1 MTCTQLSTL
10 QPEATTTLLPGTP
23 PTNNQEWQ
31 AVRIALQTV
40 LQQIRAAAGV
50 TGVNAVPQQYALF
63 AGSSLPP
70 MTFSGCSGS
79 LDTSNV
85 LFGAGSLKL
94 ALSSDP
100 ASVTFASDTAW
111 PIAHN
116 RSWIVSFYAMAS
128 ETTNGTITI
137 TTPKASYKT
146 DFTLPAGS
154 TFARYY
160 DTLNLIADGST
171 SFGLSFSFTSGTT
184 VWLDGIQLEPYY
196 GVAIA
201 PSPFISTSPALT
213 LDNQPDG
220 STYVRLAASHAAGN
234 VAYNYRGVWSSTT
247 AYVQGD
253 EVVYEASYWLAT
265 SSSTGETPAT
275 GSSYWQVVGSY
286 SGFQGAWSSTAS
298 YVQGAEVTYN
308 GNYWVCV
315 RANTD
320 SAPSTTNSN
329 WQIAGPSAL
338 DNIGDG
344 PTTYQRM
351 PIVNMDANRRALID
365 FSQPGHIDK
374 TLDFIPD
381 GGTRYGTYVPPFSAG
396 AISLN
401 RTLID
406 AGNGAIIGRG
416 PFAPAFDP
424 SGAGNFW
431 QTNTS
436 ALPTSV
442 VVDLGASFN
451 EVVTLLLSPWFPADN
466 RSLPSAGTVDI
477 STDNVTWTTGVCSWT
492 DVSVS
497 PIALNL
503 GGVLVRYVR
512 INLTGAPLN
521 PGTLTI
527 TTLAACSIIN
537 RGGNPAQN
545 LDVDV
550 LDGTIYTRTLGSV
563 QTGNIPDLSK
573 GILNKVG
580 ANITRIAGAAGTL
593 DASFLKGANTDPDTL
608 DSVPDGN
615 TYARTRASVLGSNL
629 PLRPAIA
636 TILSLNPTHYWPI
649 SGPQGYAVDLGSS
662 PSTLQPISTG
672 SVVKADLAGL
682 SGRLAPGDAQPTMEF
697 ETNGAQYASGTNGL
711 TALVVGGVIASPAA
725 DNPSGPLVVIGAQP
739 TNPTSPSPSSSVP
752 LLYMTPDGYAHA
764 SVYTSGTSGGQ
775 LNVTSPLTYTFRDPH
790 LLAMQASYDS
800 STGVTTLYLFVD
812 GENVAMGSIS
822 AELFTATNY
831 YTIGGVSADS
841 WPGFGSGFTSNA
853 VLIQDVFVIEGRIL
867 DTADY
872 FALFQALTP
881 GRGTSSGFLYRGSV
895 PPQSST
901 ASFSY
906 TSTTTSITISWGAFT
921 VYWADG
927 TTQSVSSGSQEFT
940 GLSASTTYYFYP
952 YLRQADGTIQFAGGA
967 NTARS
972 ASNASLASHFGVVP
986 LSSGAITASTPASG
1000 TGGGGI
1006 GACLHESQPVLT
1018 RHGMVPAGE
1027 LKVGDELWTPEGEW
1041 APILTVRAEPETEW
1055 VSINGLLVTKTQPFM
1070 TPEGKPIRAAYLEL
1084 GERIRT
1090 EEGEMPVVDMR
1101 FVHEPA
1107 RKIILGIR
1115 PPHWFILTPHGP
1127 IVHNGSVKP

>member
-63 AGSSLPP
+63 AGASLPP

-94 ALSSDP
+94 ALSSSP

-128 ETTNGTITI
+128 ETTKGTITI
-137 TTPKASYKT
+137 TTPKASYTT

-154 TFARYY
+154 TFGRYY

-171 SFGLSFSFTSGTT
+171 SFGLSFSFTSGAT
-184 VWLDGIQLEPYY
+184 VWLDGIQLEPYF

-220 STYVRLAASHAAGN
+220 TTYVRLAGSHAAGN
-234 VAYNYRGVWSSTT
+234 VAYNFRGVWSSTT
-247 AYVQGD
+247 SYVQGD

-265 SSSTGETPAT
+265 ASSTGETPAT

-286 SGFQGAWSSTAS
+286 SGFQGAWSSTVS

-315 RANTD
+315 TANTD

-329 WQIAGPSAL
+329 WQIAGP
-338 DNIGDG
+338 
-344 PTTYQRM
+344 
-351 PIVNMDANRRALID
+351 
-365 FSQPGHIDK
+365 
-374 TLDFIPD
+374 
-381 GGTRYGTYVPPFSAG
+381 
-396 AISLN
+396 LN
-401 RTLID
+401 
-406 AGNGAIIGRG
+406 
-416 PFAPAFDP
+416 
-424 SGAGNFW
+424 
-431 QTNTS
+431 
-436 ALPTSV
+436 
-442 VVDLGASFN
+442 
-451 EVVTLLLSPWFPADN
+451 
-466 RSLPSAGTVDI
+466 
-477 STDNVTWTTGVCSWT
+477 
-492 DVSVS
+492 
-497 PIALNL
+497 
-503 GGVLVRYVR
+503 
-512 INLTGAPLN
+512 
-521 PGTLTI
+521 
-527 TTLAACSIIN
+527 
-537 RGGNPAQN
+537 
-545 LDVDV
+545 
-550 LDGTIYTRTLGSV
+550 
-563 QTGNIPDLSK
+563 
-573 GILNKVG
+573 
-580 ANITRIAGAAGTL
+580 
-593 DASFLKGANTDPDTL
+593 L
-608 DSVPDGN
+608 DSVADGT
-615 TYARTRASVLGSNL
+615 TYARTRAAVLGSNL
-629 PLRPAIA
+629 PLRPAMA

-649 SGPQGYAVDLGSS
+649 SGPQGYDVDLGSS
-662 PSTLQPISTG
+662 PSNLQPISTG
-672 SVVKADLAGL
+672 SVAFGVDLFGL
-682 SGRLAPGDAQPTMEF
+682 SGRLAPGDAQSLVEF
-697 ETNGAQYASGTNGL
+697 ETNGAQYATGTPGL
-711 TALVVGGVIASPAA
+711 TAYVVGGVIASPAGA
-725 DNPSGPLVVIGAQP
+725 IPSGPLVVMGWQN
-739 TNPTSPSPSSSVP
+739 TTTTSPPAYSPA
-752 LLYMTPDGYAHA
+752 LWMTPDGYAHA
-764 SVYTSGTSGGQ
+764 AFYKSSGILTIQSR
-775 LNVTSPLTYTFRDPH
+775 LTYTFRDPH
-790 LLAMQASYDS
+790 LLAMQVYYDS
-800 STGVTTLYLFVD
+800 TSGYTTINLFVD
-812 GENVAMGSIS
+812 GVEVDGGSILGTMS
-822 AELFTATNY
+822 DLSPLY
-831 YTIGGVSADS
+831 YTIGGSAGNGY
-841 WPGFGSGFTSNA
+841 PGFGPGFTSNA
-853 VLIQDVFVIEGRIL
+853 VLIQDVFVFEGRTL
-867 DTADY
+867 STADY

-906 TSTTTSITISWGAFT
+906 TSTTSSITISWNAFT
-921 VYWADG
+921 VYWPDG
-927 TTQSVSSGSQEFT
+927 TTQAVSSGSQEFT

-972 ASNASLASHFGVVP
+972 ASNASLASNFGVVP

-1000 TGGGGI
+1000 TGGGEI
-1006 GACLHESQPVLT
+1006 GSCLHESQPVFT

-1041 APILTVRAEPETEW
+1041 VPILTLRAEPETEW
-1055 VSINGLLVTKTQPFM
+1055 VSINGLLVTKSQPFM
-1070 TPEGKPIRAAYLEL
+1070 SPTGKPIRAAYLDL
-1084 GERIRT
+1084 GTRIRT
-1090 EEGEMPVVDMR
+1090 EDGEMPVVEVR
-1101 FVHEPA
+1101 FFHEPA

-1115 PPHWFILTPHGP
+1115 PPHWFILTPRGA

>member
-70 MTFSGCSGS
+70 MTFSGCTAS

-94 ALSSDP
+94 ALSSSP
-100 ASVTFASDTAW
+100 ASVIFASDTAW

-128 ETTNGTITI
+128 ETTQGTITI
-137 TTPKASYKT
+137 TTPKASYTT

-171 SFGLSFSFTSGTT
+171 SFGLSFSFTSGAT

-220 STYVRLAASHAAGN
+220 T
-234 VAYNYRGVWSSTT
+234 
-247 AYVQGD
+247 
-253 EVVYEASYWLAT
+253 
-265 SSSTGETPAT
+265 
-275 GSSYWQVVGSY
+275 
-286 SGFQGAWSSTAS
+286 
-298 YVQGAEVTYN
+298 
-308 GNYWVCV
+308 
-315 RANTD
+315 
-320 SAPSTTNSN
+320 
-329 WQIAGPSAL
+329 
-338 DNIGDG
+338 
-344 PTTYQRM
+344 
-351 PIVNMDANRRALID
+351 
-365 FSQPGHIDK
+365 
-374 TLDFIPD
+374 
-381 GGTRYGTYVPPFSAG
+381 
-396 AISLN
+396 
-401 RTLID
+401 
-406 AGNGAIIGRG
+406 
-416 PFAPAFDP
+416 
-424 SGAGNFW
+424 
-431 QTNTS
+431 
-436 ALPTSV
+436 
-442 VVDLGASFN
+442 
-451 EVVTLLLSPWFPADN
+451 
-466 RSLPSAGTVDI
+466 
-477 STDNVTWTTGVCSWT
+477 
-492 DVSVS
+492 
-497 PIALNL
+497 
-503 GGVLVRYVR
+503 
-512 INLTGAPLN
+512 
-521 PGTLTI
+521 
-527 TTLAACSIIN
+527 
-537 RGGNPAQN
+537 
-545 LDVDV
+545 
-550 LDGTIYTRTLGSV
+550 
-563 QTGNIPDLSK
+563 
-573 GILNKVG
+573 
-580 ANITRIAGAAGTL
+580 
-593 DASFLKGANTDPDTL
+593 
-608 DSVPDGN
+608 
-615 TYARTRASVLGSNL
+615 TYARTLASVLSSNL
-629 PLRPAIA
+629 PLRPAMA

-649 SGPQGYAVDLGSS
+649 SGPQSYTTDLGSS
-662 PSTLQPISTG
+662 ASALQAISTG
-672 SVVKADLAGL
+672 SVSSVDVTGL
-682 SGRLAPGDAQPTMEF
+682 SGRLAPGDAQPTREF
-697 ETNGAQYASGTNGL
+697 ETNGAQYASGTTGL
-711 TALVVGGVIASPAA
+711 SAYVFGGVIASPAA
-725 DNPSGPLVVIGAQP
+725 DTPSGPLVVVGWQN
-739 TNPTSPSPSSSVP
+739 TDTTSPTTSAP
-752 LLYMTPDGYAHA
+752 LLWMTPDGYAHA
-764 SVYTSGTSGGQ
+764 AVDTSGGP
-775 LNVTSPLTYTFRDPH
+775 LIIDSPLTYTFRDPH
-790 LLAMQASYDS
+790 LLLMEIDYS
-800 STGVTTLYLFVD
+800 SSSGYTTIHLFVD
-812 GENVAMGSIS
+812 GVDVAENSIPVS
-822 AELFTATNY
+822 LVTPSPMY
-831 YTIGGVSADS
+831 YTLGGAAGDGYT
-841 WPGFGSGFTSNA
+841 GFSSGFTSNP
-853 VLIQDVFVIEGRIL
+853 VLIQDVFVFEGEIL
-867 DTADY
+867 RNADY
-872 FALFQALTP
+872 FSIFQSLTP

-906 TSTTTSITISWGAFT
+906 TSTTSSITISWGAFT

-927 TTQSVSSGSQEFT
+927 TTQAVSSGSHEFT

-952 YLRQADGTIQFAGGA
+952 YLRQADGTVQFAGGV

-972 ASNASLASHFGVVP
+972 ASSASLANNFGVMP
-986 LSSGAITASTPASG
+986 LSSGALTASTPASG

-1006 GACLHESQPVLT
+1006 GGCLHESQPVFT
-1018 RHGMVPAGE
+1018 RRGMVPAGD
-1027 LKVGDELWTPEGEW
+1027 LMVGDELWTPEGEW